1 MKYSVLDLAYLRKG
15 ETYTEAFENQT
26 ALAKAAESY
35 GYERFWIA
43 EHHNSKS
50 IGSSATELLIQR
62 ALANTEKIRVGSGG
76 VMLPNQSPYL
86 VAERY
91 KTLEVLF
98 PGRLDLGLGR
108 APGTDMKTAKAIRR
122 TGNLYPDFES
132 DLKELT
138 EYLDNTGEVCA
149 YPHSGNKIPVYI
161 LGSSTDSAYLAAKLG
176 LPYSFAAH
184 FAPTQMEEAVRIY
197 RDGFQPSEACKEPYV
212 ILGVNAILADTDEEA
227 QRLSTSHLLTI
238 LGIVTGRSD
247 GLLPPKDSKEEVWRD
262 YIAAQ
267 KVPHFGPVA
276 FDDEKFIG
284 REKAI
289 VNEMTAV
296 SLIGCK
302 ESFAAQLDELKK
314 RVEIDEIMVNSFIY
328 DKEAQIY
335 SLRLLSEVMKKNF

>member
-1 MKYSVLDLAYLRKG
+1 MKYSVLDLAYLRDG
-15 ETYTEAFENQT
+15 ESFAQAFDNQLE
-26 ALAKAAESY
+26 LAKAAERL
-35 GYERFWIA
+35 GFERFWIA
-43 EHHNSKS
+43 EHHNSKY
-50 IGSSATELLIQR
+50 IGSSATELLIER
-62 ALANTEKIRVGSGG
+62 VLANTKNLRVGSGG

-108 APGTDMKTAKAIRR
+108 APGTDLKTAKAIRR
-122 TGNLYPDFES
+122 TGNMYPDFEN

-138 EYLDNTGEVCA
+138 GYLKNTGETCA
-149 YPHSGNKIPVYI
+149 YPAPDTDIPIYI

-184 FAPTQMEEAVRIY
+184 FAPAAMEEAIHIY
-197 RDGFQPSEACKEPYV
+197 RNGFQPSEVLNEPYV
-212 ILGVNAILADTDEEA
+212 ILGANVILADTDAEA
-227 QRLSTSHLLTI
+227 DRLSTSHLQAI
-238 LGIVTGRSD
+238 LGIVTGKAQ
-247 GLLPPKDSKEEVWRD
+247 GLLPPANSKEEVWEN
-262 YIAAQ
+262 YVAAQ

-276 FDDEKFIG
+276 FDDERFIG

-302 ESFAAQLDELKK
+302 ETFTKQLNELRE
-314 RVEIDEIMVNSFIY
+314 RVRPDEIMVNSFIY
-328 DKEAQIY
+328 DTWAQIH
-335 SLRLLSEVMKKNF
+335 SMELLSEVMKEI